1 LRLPYTS
8 VVACL
13 RDEGHDAV
21 AVVEVMPEADDKE
34 ILDHAVAEGRI
45 VVTNDKDFGELVFRS
60 GWEHRGVVLLRL
72 RDERAENKARIMKI
86 VLARVGERLR
96 NHYIVATE
104 QLAVKIRVGDLRKT
118 RRQGDKG
125 KGRFAIR
132 NSPFAIR
139 HSPHPA
145 GAGD

>member
-1 LRLPYTS
+1 
-8 VVACL
+8 VACL